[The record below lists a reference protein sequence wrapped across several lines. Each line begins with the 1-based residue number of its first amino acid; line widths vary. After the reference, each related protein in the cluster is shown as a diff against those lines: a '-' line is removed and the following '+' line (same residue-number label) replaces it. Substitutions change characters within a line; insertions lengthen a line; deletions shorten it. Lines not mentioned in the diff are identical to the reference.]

1 MPAGPPP
8 RIRPIPLPTSGFM
21 PATAFENMSMLK
33 KGLCVIAIPLIFQL
47 LFIAALFKAQSDSK
61 AVQDLAIHT
70 KDVIAQAE
78 TVSRLVVQA
87 QNNIRGLVVAGDGGF
102 AADYQEAA
110 REAAEELAKLR
121 YAVADNP
128 DQQAKVDA
136 ITEEV
141 RGLNGWLA
149 ETGRLATS
157 GNGPAA
163 IARVRSLDG
172 KRMDEEV
179 RGLVV
184 EFLREEE
191 RLDGARRDRLARD
204 WSRQN
209 WLLAGAVALTVA
221 FGVGLVI
228 TYGRAFAGRV
238 TALSENASRLAEGKP
253 LASPVQSRDELGRL
267 DGVFH
272 SMARTLREREREN
285 EMFIYSVSHDL
296 RSPLVNLQGFGKEL
310 TYACEALEGVLDG
323 VEMPERER
331 KRVAAIVEDDIKHSI
346 HFILTAVTRLSA
358 IIDAL
363 LRLSRAG
370 RVEYR
375 WQRVD
380 VGAIAT
386 RVVEALRVSAE
397 EKRAE
402 IVVGDLP
409 PSWGDP
415 TAVEQV
421 FANLLANAINYL
433 DPARPGRI
441 EVGALAEEA
450 VPNGMRRLRTYYVKD
465 NGLGIAEAHRPKLF
479 LAFQRLHP
487 QAAKGEGIGLAVI
500 RRVVERHGGKIWVES
515 GAGVGSTFF
524 VSLPADSASE
534 PAAPVGREQLVYGQG
549 GTARGD
555 GEHVA

>member
-1 MPAGPPP
+1 
-8 RIRPIPLPTSGFM
+8 
-21 PATAFENMSMLK
+21 MLK
-33 KGLCVIAIPLIFQL
+33 KGLCLIAIPLIFQL
-47 LFIAALFKAQSDSK
+47 LFIGALFKAQADSK

-78 TVSRLVVQA
+78 AASRLVVEA
-87 QNNIRGLVVAGDGGF
+87 QNSIRGLVVTGDEGF
-102 AADYQEAA
+102 AADYRRAA
-110 REAAEELAKLR
+110 GRAAEELVALR
-121 YAVADNP
+121 RAVADNP
-128 DQQAKVDA
+128 AQQDKIDEIAGK
-136 ITEEV
+136 V
-141 RGLNGWLA
+141 RGLGDWLA
-149 ETGRLATS
+149 ETGRIATS
-157 GNGPAA
+157 GNQPAA
-163 IARVRSLDG
+163 IARIKSLDG
-172 KRMDEEV
+172 KRMDEEI

-184 EFLREEE
+184 EFLESED
-191 RLDGARRDRLARD
+191 RLDEARRDRLARD

-209 WLLAGAVALTVA
+209 WLLAGAAALTIA

-228 TYGRAFAGRV
+228 TYSRAFAGRV
-238 TALSENASRLAEGKP
+238 AALSENAQRLAEGKP
-253 LASPVQSRDELGRL
+253 LANPVGSRDELGRL

-272 SMARTLREREREN
+272 SMARTLHEREREN

-310 TYACEALEGVLDG
+310 TYACEALEGVLAG

-331 KRVAAIVEDDIKHSI
+331 KRVATIVEDDIKHSI
-346 HFILTAVTRLSA
+346 HFIHTAVSRLSA

-397 EKRAE
+397 EKGAK

-409 PSWGDP
+409 PAWGDP
-415 TAVEQV
+415 TAIEQI
-421 FANLLANAINYL
+421 FANLLGNAVNYL

-441 EVGALAEEA
+441 EVGVAGEGVAGGA
-450 VPNGMRRLRTYYVKD
+450 RRLRTYFVKD
-465 NGLGIAEAHRPKLF
+465 NGLGIAEAHQPKLF

-515 GAGVGSTFF
+515 EAGAGSTFF
-524 VSLPADSASE
+524 VSLPADAASE
-534 PAAPVGREQLVYGQG
+534 PAAVGREQPVYGQG

-555 GEHVA
+555 GEHVV